1 MSEAGERIAVLESQA
16 NESSRH
22 RAVIVEKLERQDA
35 DLLAIRNDVHAIR
48 VTVAS
53 YRGFFA
59 GFSFAVAAL
68 GGLLGAAITAAWNRL
83 FS

>member
-1 MSEAGERIAVLESQA
+1 VSEEGERLASLEA
-16 NESSRH
+16 H
-22 RAVIVEKLERQDA
+22 AQDA
-35 DLLAIRNDVHAIR
+35 EKQRDAIVSRLSSQDKDLAAIRADVHSIK

-68 GGLLGAAITAAWNRL
+68 GGLIGAALTAVWNRL
-83 FS
+83 FH

>member
-1 MSEAGERIAVLESQA
+1 MSAEGERLASLEAHSVEASKQRDEIVSRLASQD
-16 NESSRH
+16 
-22 RAVIVEKLERQDA
+22 K
-35 DLLAIRNDVHAIR
+35 DLAAIRQDVHAIK

-68 GGLLGAAITAAWNRL
+68 GGLIGAALTAVWNRL
-83 FS
+83 FT

>member
-16 NESSRH
+16 SESTRQ

-53 YRGFFA
+53 YKGFFA

-68 GGLLGAAITAAWNRL
+68 GGLIGAAVTALWNRM
-83 FS
+83 FP